1 MKINNIIKLF
11 IIKIKLDLAR
21 LKSALFILALMFI
34 LLSLFVIWWKRA
46 DMLKPT
52 VLIANEERGVLANL
66 TINSIL
72 NNKISEIV
80 NFKTSDFTEGKHR
93 IDSGDALLLVYIKK
107 GTINTLYEGKKAEIS
122 IYTKNENNDFTKLII
137 SYIKGFTD
145 IINISQNAGLAY
157 MNVLYQKGMNEA
169 ERIDKFNEL
178 QSSYVRLTLA
188 RNNIFKGEDKML
200 GLTTKDIR
208 LIYYLIVAVFLIG
221 LSLNMFS
228 NSEIRHKNMRERF
241 VLSGINE
248 LEIYFTILVG
258 IFITNIVFIL
268 FFGKLAKII
277 GIGD

>member
-11 IIKIKLDLAR
+11 IIKIKLDLVR

-34 LLSLFVIWWKRA
+34 LLSLFMLWWKRA

-52 VLIANEERGVLANL
+52 VLIANEERGMLANL

-80 NFKTSDFTEGKHR
+80 NFKTSDFTEGKHS

-145 IINISQNAGLAY
+145 IINVSQNAGLAY

-188 RNNIFKGEDKML
+188 RNHIFKGEDKML

-208 LIYYLIVAVFLIG
+208 LIYYLILAVFLIG

-248 LEIYFTILVG
+248 LEIYFTVLVG